1 MSSYKLLIMFFFSFI
16 FIVNQGSVSVEF
28 NEENKGYL
36 YNNYEKVQDIVESS
50 NTNNPNTS
58 KLPSLLQCYDCNS
71 IHDGESC
78 FNMSENKPNIKQC
91 YQNETYC
98 KVSTFLLWITHPT
111 RYLGALSKREC

>member
-1 MSSYKLLIMFFFSFI
+1 MSSHKLLIMFFFSFI

-98 KVSTFLLWITHPT
+98 KVSTFFLFWITHPT
-111 RYLGALSKREC
+111 R